1 MDDNQENVKVTFEH
15 EVDGMHGTSKSFTRP
30 DSAKPNASLPE
41 AVDEV
46 GNPGRLKVEYNVG
59 KKPESK
65 SIQSF

>member
-1 MDDNQENVKVTFEH
+1 MDDIKENVKVTYEH
-15 EVDGMHGTSKSFTRP
+15 EVDGMHGQSKSLDQTS
-30 DSAKPNASLPE
+30 SAKPNASLPE